1 MRRGLTVAT
10 FRSARRIVTDVVGGL
25 PPGSA
30 HSAVVSRED
39 SDMIKAIMGVVV
51 GFLIW
56 FMAATLGNMLV
67 RVLIPNYVAAEAA
80 MAFTLPMLLA
90 RLAVGG
96 LSSIAAGFAFSYI
109 AARSRKAVYVL
120 ALILVLFFL
129 PVHYAL
135 LARFPI
141 WYHVAFLG
149 TLAPLIIAGGA
160 LRAPRHAPAPP

>member
-1 MRRGLTVAT
+1 
-10 FRSARRIVTDVVGGL
+10 
-25 PPGSA
+25 
-30 HSAVVSRED
+30 
-39 SDMIKAIMGVVV
+39 MIKGTIGVIV

-56 FMAATLGNMLV
+56 FAAATLGNMLV
-67 RVLIPNYVAAEAA
+67 RVLVSGYIAAEAA

-90 RLAVGG
+90 RLAVGA
-96 LSSIAAGFAFSYI
+96 LSSIVAGFACAQI
-109 AARSRKAVYVL
+109 AGRSRRATYVL
-120 ALILVLFFL
+120 ALIMVVCFL

-160 LRAPRHAPAPP
+160 LRAPRDALAPP